1 MSKKLF
7 KQEKRKKKETK
18 RNRIKRNK
26 TKNKL
31 KRNKTK
37 RRTNLDLKGGLPPFK
52 TALTLATLGA
62 ISATPLGVGTAVAAG
77 TFGGAAG
84 IIGASIYN
92 NNKTKNNQPQQDLE
106 EFKPMIQ
113 VEGRAEEEDYDKG
126 VEDEDE
132 DEGISHRRTQTLPA
146 ETIEEIIEI
155 SYTISQGGEK
165 LIKSVLENIE
175 SYIEGT
181 MDFTKLKNIMF
192 NLDWSII
199 TSAGALAIS
208 RFQEPIIEF
217 LNNIKVHERL
227 QVLRELSTR
236 LKKLGGSESGKEA
249 RRMASG
255 PIKQDGG
262 GNKIKRRK
270 SKRR

>member
-1 MSKKLF
+1 
-7 KQEKRKKKETK
+7 
-18 RNRIKRNK
+18 
-26 TKNKL
+26 
-31 KRNKTK
+31 
-37 RRTNLDLKGGLPPFK
+37 
-52 TALTLATLGA
+52 
-62 ISATPLGVGTAVAAG
+62 
-77 TFGGAAG
+77 
-84 IIGASIYN
+84 
-92 NNKTKNNQPQQDLE
+92 
-106 EFKPMIQ
+106 MIQ

>member
-7 KQEKRKKKETK
+7 KQEKRKKIETK

-37 RRTNLDLKGGLPPFK
+37 RRTNLDLKGGLPPLK

-62 ISATPLGVGTAVAAG
+62 LSATPLGVGTAVAAG

-92 NNKTKNNQPQQDLE
+92 NNKTKNNQPQ
-106 EFKPMIQ
+106 
-113 VEGRAEEEDYDKG
+113 REEE
-126 VEDEDE
+126 VNPLLTEE
-132 DEGISHRRTQTLPA
+132 ISHRQTQTLP
-146 ETIEEIIEI
+146 EQTSQTHTLPSVTIEEIIEI

-165 LIKSVLENIE
+165 LIKSVLDNIE

-192 NLDWSII
+192 NLDWSVL
-199 TSAGALAIS
+199 TSVGALAIS
-208 RFQEPIIEF
+208 RYRKLIMPF
-217 LNNIKVHERL
+217 LNKIEAIGDDERL
-227 QVLRELSTR
+227 QVLRELR
-236 LKKLGGSESGKEA
+236 KKLGVREASQQA
-249 RRMASG
+249 RRIGAEH
-255 PIKQDGG
+255 IKVNGG
-262 GNKIKRRK
+262 GNKIKK
-270 SKRR
+270 KKTKRR